1 MKTSHTLQEKATQVS
16 HSEGEKLEREF
27 WTALSEQNLKSL
39 ETMLLPEFQSLH
51 FDGPRDKKGELELI
65 KHLNLGR
72 YTLSNFKTTK
82 LGDALLVS
90 YLALAEESLDGQ
102 ELTEETLPR
111 ISVWMKCKNNYQLFS
126 HVNMNRPLNEDMTYE
141 N

>member
-1 MKTSHTLQEKATQVS
+1 MKTSNTLHEKATQVTN
-16 HSEGEKLEREF
+16 SEGEQLEREF
-27 WTALSEQNLKSL
+27 WTAISEQNLKSL
-39 ETMLLPEFQSLH
+39 ENLLLPEFQSLH
-51 FDGPRDKKGELELI
+51 FDGSRDKKGELELI

-82 LGDALLVS
+82 LGDTLLVS

-102 ELTEETLPR
+102 QLTEETLPR
-111 ISVWMKCKNNYQLFS
+111 ISVWMKNNNRYQLLS
-126 HVNMNRPLNEDMTYE
+126 HVNMNRTQSEEILYE